1 MRSRKFFAVRPL
13 LPLLAAGTLMLSGC
27 SGSDELTT
35 PTAARLRGIATYY
48 LDLTFAR
55 NGKGP
60 ANEHE
65 LKRHL
70 RKQERTDLISNGI
83 DPQAIDSTLF
93 VSERDQEPF
102 VVLYGQSITRIS
114 ADSAP
119 LVAYE
124 KTGKDGKRI
133 AVLANSKLRLVDE
146 AGLQALKSSS
156 SP

>member
-1 MRSRKFFAVRPL
+1 MRSRKFLAVRL
-13 LPLLAAGTLMLSGC
+13 LMPLLAVGTLTLSGC
-27 SGSDELTT
+27 SGSDELNT
-35 PTAARLRGIATYY
+35 PTAARLRGIAPYY

-83 DPQAIDSTLF
+83 DPQTIDSTLF
-93 VSERDQEPF
+93 VSDRDQEPF
-102 VVLYGQSITRIS
+102 VVLYGQSITRIT

-146 AGLQALKSSS
+146 AGLQALKSPSN
-156 SP
+156 P

>member
-1 MRSRKFFAVRPL
+1 MRSGNSLPARPASL
-13 LPLLAAGTLMLSGC
+13 LLVLGMLAASGC
-27 SGSDELTT
+27 SAADELNT

-60 ANEHE
+60 ANEQE

-93 VSERDQEPF
+93 VSDRDQEPF

-119 LVAYE
+119 LVAFE

-133 AVLANSKLRLVDE
+133 AVLANSKLRLVDD
-146 AGLQALKSSS
+146 AGLQALKSSN
-156 SP
+156 P

>member
-1 MRSRKFFAVRPL
+1 MRSGEAIAARPVTML
-13 LPLLAAGTLMLSGC
+13 FILGVVALSGC
-27 SGSDELTT
+27 AAPDELNT

-60 ANEHE
+60 ANEQE

-70 RKQERTDLISNGI
+70 RKQERSDLISNGV

-93 VSERDQEPF
+93 VSDRDQEPF
-102 VVLYGQSITRIS
+102 VVLYGQSITRIT
-114 ADSAP
+114 ADAAP
-119 LVAYE
+119 LVAHE

-133 AVLANSKLRLVDE
+133 AVLANSKLRLVDD
-146 AGLQALKSSS
+146 AGLQDLMKSAK
-156 SP
+156 P

>member
-1 MRSRKFFAVRPL
+1 MRSGRVIVARPAAWLLLLGVFAL
-13 LPLLAAGTLMLSGC
+13 FGC
-27 SGSDELTT
+27 ASSDELNT

-60 ANEHE
+60 ANEQE

-114 ADSAP
+114 ADAAP
-119 LVAYE
+119 LVAHE

-133 AVLANSKLRLVDE
+133 AVLANSKLRLVDD
-146 AGLQALKSSS
+146 AGLQALKSAN
-156 SP
+156 